1 MNNLEKLFN
10 MKLTENGDLAYKSS
24 GNSVVDLIFLAEYF
38 AKNPNEIPI
47 NNIAELP
54 EEARRLLCM
63 FVRDPRYGM
72 GHRDYGRILFNLF
85 SIPIDDIVK
94 SGRWDDAWAVFE
106 LCAKSVISGN
116 VAYLAHSF
124 YNRLKTECESGNELC
139 KKWMPRLSSGEVS
152 RRRAKD
158 FCNYFNMSHKDYSKL
173 IKANTVENTL
183 SNGSIFDINYEHVPS
198 LAMMKYFETFKRKD
212 GERFQKYLDDV
223 KAGKKNVN
231 FATGTVYDIYRN
243 LDRLEGNA
251 ELFFEKL
258 PKAPMSSIVIC
269 DTSGS
274 MMNQYDSIVK
284 ALALTYYF
292 AKNSTYAPDMFVSF
306 SKYPMLVK
314 LNGRNMEEVFRNM
327 RSTDWGMNTDLG
339 KVFDLLMSL
348 EGEMPEYL
356 IILSDMEV
364 DQGSGRSRERL
375 MEKCKRQG
383 IKPPRI
389 VWWQLT
395 DGRSRTVPELEGDNI
410 FMSGYNGTLLRYLE
424 AGFDNE
430 KFIEKLLLE
439 YEKSIGEDSLKK
451 YLEKN

>member
-1 MNNLEKLFN
+1 MNALEKLFN
-10 MKLTENGDLAYKSS
+10 TKLTENGDLAYKSS
-24 GNSVVDLIFLAEYF
+24 GNGVVDLIFLAEYF
-38 AKNPNEIPI
+38 TKNPNEIPI
-47 NNIAELP
+47 NDIEALP

-63 FVRDPRYGM
+63 FIRDPRYGM
-72 GHRDYGRILFNLF
+72 GYRDYGRILFEKFNADV
-85 SIPIDDIVK
+85 DDVVK
-94 SGRWDDAWAVFE
+94 AGRWDDLWDYIDRYTSPFF
-106 LCAKSVISGN
+106 KGN
-116 VAYLAHSF
+116 LYQYF
-124 YNRLKTECESGNELC
+124 KQECESGNELC

-183 SNGSIFDINYEHVPS
+183 SNGSISDINYEYVPS

-274 MMNQYDSIVK
+274 MMNQYDSIGK

-292 AKNSTYAPDMFVSF
+292 AKKSTYAPDMFISF
-306 SKYPMLVK
+306 SEHPMLVK

-339 KVFDLLMSL
+339 KVFDLLMNL

-356 IILSDMEV
+356 VILSDMEV

-383 IKPPRI
+383 IEPPRI
-389 VWWQLT
+389 VWWNLT
-395 DGRSRTVPELEGDNI
+395 DGRSRTVPEFESDNI

-451 YLEKN
+451 YLEEN

>member
-10 MKLTENGDLAYKSS
+10 TKLTENGDLAYKSS

-38 AKNPNEIPI
+38 TKNPNEIPVNDI
-47 NNIAELP
+47 EALP
-54 EEARRLLCM
+54 EEALRLLTM
-63 FVRDPRYGM
+63 FIRDPRFGM
-72 GHRDYGRILFNLF
+72 GYRDYGRILFEKFNADV
-85 SIPIDDIVK
+85 DDVVK
-94 SGRWDDAWAVFE
+94 AGRWDDLWDYIDRYTSPFF
-106 LCAKSVISGN
+106 KGN
-116 VAYLAHSF
+116 LYQYF
-124 YNRLKTECESGNELC
+124 KQECENGNELC

-183 SNGSIFDINYEHVPS
+183 SNGSISDINYEHVPS

-274 MMNQYDSIVK
+274 MFNQYDAIGK

-306 SKYPMLVK
+306 SSNPELIK
-314 LNGRNMEEVFRNM
+314 LNGRNMKEVFENM
-327 RSTDWGMNTDLG
+327 KRSNWGYNTDLG
-339 KVFDLLMSL
+339 KVFELLMSL

-356 IILSDMEV
+356 IVLTDGEF
-364 DQGSGRSRERL
+364 DQMSSTRKDEWKRMLEKRGQ
-375 MEKCKRQG
+375 KCK
-383 IKPPRI
+383 IC
-389 VWWQLT
+389 WWCLN

-439 YEKSIGEDSLKK
+439 YEKTIGEDSLKK
-451 YLEKN
+451 YLEEN

>member
-10 MKLTENGDLAYKSS
+10 TKLTENGDLAYKSS
-24 GNSVVDLIFLAEYF
+24 GNGVVDLIFLAEYF
-38 AKNPNEIPI
+38 TKNPNEIPI
-47 NNIAELP
+47 NDIEALP

-63 FVRDPRYGM
+63 FIRDPRYGM
-72 GHRDYGRILFNLF
+72 GYRDYGRILFEKFNA
-85 SIPIDDIVK
+85 DVHDVVK
-94 SGRWDDAWAVFE
+94 AGRWDDLWDYIDHYTSPFF
-106 LCAKSVISGN
+106 KGN
-116 VAYLAHSF
+116 LYQYF
-124 YNRLKTECESGNELC
+124 KQECESGNELC

-183 SNGSIFDINYEHVPS
+183 SNGDISDINYEHVPS

-274 MMNQYDSIVK
+274 MMNQYDSIGK

-292 AKNSTYAPDMFVSF
+292 AKNSTYAPNMFISF
-306 SKYPMLVK
+306 SEHPMLVK

-375 MEKCKRQG
+375 MEKCKKQG

-389 VWWQLT
+389 VWWNLT
-395 DGRSRTVPELEGDNI
+395 DGRSRTVPELDGGNI

-424 AGFDNE
+424 SGFDNE
-430 KFIEKLLLE
+430 RFIEKLLLE

-451 YLEKN
+451 YLEEN

>member
-10 MKLTENGDLAYKSS
+10 TKLTENGDLAYKSS

-38 AKNPNEIPI
+38 TKNPNEIPI
-47 NNIAELP
+47 NDIEALP

-72 GHRDYGRILFNLF
+72 GYRDYGRILFEKFNADV
-85 SIPIDDIVK
+85 DDIVK
-94 SGRWDDAWAVFE
+94 AGRWDDLWDYIDRYQSPFF
-106 LCAKSVISGN
+106 KGN
-116 VAYLAHSF
+116 LYQYF
-124 YNRLKTECESGNELC
+124 KQECENGNELC

-183 SNGSIFDINYEHVPS
+183 SNGSISDINYEHVPS

-212 GERFQKYLDDV
+212 VERFQKYLDDV

-274 MMNQYDSIVK
+274 MFNQYDAIGK

-306 SKYPMLVK
+306 SQHPELIK
-314 LNGRNMEEVFRNM
+314 LNGRNMKEVFENM
-327 RSTDWGMNTDLG
+327 GRADWGYNTDLG
-339 KVFDLLMSL
+339 KVFELLMNL

-356 IILSDMEV
+356 IVLTDGEF
-364 DQGSGRSRERL
+364 DQMSSTRKDEWKRMLEKRGQ
-375 MEKCKRQG
+375 KCK
-383 IKPPRI
+383 IC
-389 VWWQLT
+389 WWCLN

>member
-10 MKLTENGDLAYKSS
+10 TKLTENGDLAYKSS

-38 AKNPNEIPI
+38 TKNPNEIPVNDI
-47 NNIAELP
+47 EALP
-54 EEARRLLCM
+54 EEALRLLTM
-63 FVRDPRYGM
+63 FIRDPRFGM
-72 GHRDYGRILFNLF
+72 GYRDYGRILFEKFNADV
-85 SIPIDDIVK
+85 DDVVK
-94 SGRWDDAWAVFE
+94 AGRWDDLWDYIDRYTSPFF
-106 LCAKSVISGN
+106 KGN
-116 VAYLAHSF
+116 LYQYF
-124 YNRLKTECESGNELC
+124 KQECESGNELC

-183 SNGSIFDINYEHVPS
+183 SNGSISDIKYEHVPS

-274 MMNQYDSIVK
+274 MFNQYDAIGK

-306 SKYPMLVK
+306 SSNPELIK
-314 LNGRNMEEVFRNM
+314 LNGRNMKEVFENM
-327 RSTDWGMNTDLG
+327 KRSNWGYNTDLG
-339 KVFDLLMSL
+339 KVFKLLMSL

-356 IILSDMEV
+356 IVLTDGEF
-364 DQGSGRSRERL
+364 DQMSSTRKDEWKRMLEKRGQ
-375 MEKCKRQG
+375 KCK
-383 IKPPRI
+383 IC
-389 VWWQLT
+389 WWCLN

-439 YEKSIGEDSLKK
+439 YEKTIGEDSLKK
-451 YLEKN
+451 YLEEN

>member
-1 MNNLEKLFN
+1 MNALEKLFN
-10 MKLTENGDLAYKSS
+10 TKLTENGDLAYKSS
-24 GNSVVDLIFLAEYF
+24 GNGVVDLIFLAEYF
-38 AKNPNEIPI
+38 TKNPNEIPI
-47 NNIAELP
+47 NDIEALP

-63 FVRDPRYGM
+63 FIRDPRYGM
-72 GHRDYGRILFNLF
+72 GYRDYGRILFEKFNADV
-85 SIPIDDIVK
+85 DDVVK
-94 SGRWDDAWAVFE
+94 AGRWDDLWDYVDRYTSPFF
-106 LCAKSVISGN
+106 KGN
-116 VAYLAHSF
+116 LYQYF
-124 YNRLKTECESGNELC
+124 KQECESGNELC
-139 KKWMPRLSSGEVS
+139 KKWMPRLSSGEIS

-183 SNGSIFDINYEHVPS
+183 SNGSISDINYEHVPS

-231 FATGTVYDIYRN
+231 FSTGTVYDIYRN

-251 ELFFEKL
+251 ELFFDKL

-274 MMNQYDSIVK
+274 MFNQYDAIGK

-306 SKYPMLVK
+306 SEHPELIK
-314 LNGRNMEEVFRNM
+314 LNGRNMKEVFENM
-327 RSTDWGMNTDLG
+327 SQTDWGYNTDLG
-339 KVFDLLMSL
+339 KVFELLMNL

-356 IILSDMEV
+356 I
-364 DQGSGRSRERL
+364 
-375 MEKCKRQG
+375 C
-383 IKPPRI
+383 
-389 VWWQLT
+389 LT
-395 DGRSRTVPELEGDNI
+395 DCEFDCGQIGAKQKFFDNLKEKGQKTKLVFWNLNDGRNRTVPEFEGDAI
-410 FMSGYNGTLLRYLE
+410 LMSGYNSTLIRYLE
-424 AGFDNE
+424 SGFDNE

-439 YEKSIGEDSLKK
+439 YKKNIGE
-451 YLEKN
+451 

>member
-10 MKLTENGDLAYKSS
+10 TKLTENGDLAYKSS

-38 AKNPNEIPI
+38 TKNPNEIPI
-47 NNIAELP
+47 NDILALP
-54 EEARRLLCM
+54 EVARRLLCM
-63 FVRDPRYGM
+63 FIRDPRFGM
-72 GHRDYGRILFNLF
+72 GYRDYGRILFEKFNADV
-85 SIPIDDIVK
+85 DDVVK
-94 SGRWDDAWAVFE
+94 AGRWDDLWDYIDRYTSPFF
-106 LCAKSVISGN
+106 KGN
-116 VAYLAHSF
+116 LYQYF
-124 YNRLKTECESGNELC
+124 KQECENGNELC

-183 SNGSIFDINYEHVPS
+183 SNGDISDINYEHVPS

-223 KAGKKNVN
+223 KDGKKNVN

-274 MMNQYDSIVK
+274 MFNQYDAIGK

-306 SKYPMLVK
+306 SQHPELIK
-314 LNGRNMEEVFRNM
+314 LNGRNMKEVFENM
-327 RSTDWGMNTDLG
+327 GRADWGYNTDLG
-339 KVFDLLMSL
+339 KVFKLLMNL

-356 IILSDMEV
+356 IVLTDGEF
-364 DQGSGRSRERL
+364 DQMSSTRKDEWKRMLEKRGQ
-375 MEKCKRQG
+375 KCK
-383 IKPPRI
+383 IC
-389 VWWQLT
+389 WWCLN

-451 YLEKN
+451 YLEEN

>member
-10 MKLTENGDLAYKSS
+10 TKLTENGDLAYKSS

-38 AKNPNEIPI
+38 TKNPNEIPI
-47 NNIAELP
+47 NDILALP
-54 EEARRLLCM
+54 EVARRLLCM
-63 FVRDPRYGM
+63 FIRDPRFGM
-72 GHRDYGRILFNLF
+72 GYRDYGRILFEKFNADV
-85 SIPIDDIVK
+85 DDVVK
-94 SGRWDDAWAVFE
+94 AGRWDDLWDYIDRYTSPFF
-106 LCAKSVISGN
+106 KGN
-116 VAYLAHSF
+116 LYQYF
-124 YNRLKTECESGNELC
+124 KQECESGNELC

-183 SNGSIFDINYEHVPS
+183 SNGSISDIKYEHVPS

-274 MMNQYDSIVK
+274 MFNQYDAIGK

-306 SKYPMLVK
+306 SSNPELIK
-314 LNGRNMEEVFRNM
+314 LNGRNMKEVFENM
-327 RSTDWGMNTDLG
+327 KRSNWGYNTDLG
-339 KVFDLLMSL
+339 KVFKLLMSL

-356 IILSDMEV
+356 IVLTDGEF
-364 DQGSGRSRERL
+364 DQMSSTRKDEWKRMLEKRGQ
-375 MEKCKRQG
+375 KCK
-383 IKPPRI
+383 IC
-389 VWWQLT
+389 WWCLN

-439 YEKSIGEDSLKK
+439 YEKTIGEDSLKK
-451 YLEKN
+451 YLEEN

>member
-10 MKLTENGDLAYKSS
+10 TKLTENGDLAYKSS

-38 AKNPNEIPI
+38 TKNPNEIPI
-47 NNIAELP
+47 NDILALP
-54 EEARRLLCM
+54 EVARRLLCM
-63 FVRDPRYGM
+63 FIRDPRFGM
-72 GHRDYGRILFNLF
+72 GYRDYGRILFEKFNADV
-85 SIPIDDIVK
+85 DDVVK
-94 SGRWDDAWAVFE
+94 AGRWDDLWDYIDRYTSPFF
-106 LCAKSVISGN
+106 KGN
-116 VAYLAHSF
+116 LYQYF
-124 YNRLKTECESGNELC
+124 KQECENGNELC

-183 SNGSIFDINYEHVPS
+183 SNGSISDINYEHVPS

-274 MMNQYDSIVK
+274 MFNQYDAIGK

-306 SKYPMLVK
+306 SSNPELIK
-314 LNGRNMEEVFRNM
+314 LNGRNMKEVFENM
-327 RSTDWGMNTDLG
+327 KRSNWGYNTDLG
-339 KVFDLLMSL
+339 KVFELLMSL

-356 IILSDMEV
+356 IVLTDGEF
-364 DQGSGRSRERL
+364 DQMSSTRKDEWKRMLEKRGQ
-375 MEKCKRQG
+375 KCK
-383 IKPPRI
+383 IC
-389 VWWQLT
+389 WWCLN

-439 YEKSIGEDSLKK
+439 YEKTIGEDSLKK
-451 YLEKN
+451 YLEEN

>member
-1 MNNLEKLFN
+1 MNALEKLFN
-10 MKLTENGDLAYKSS
+10 TKLTENGDLAYKSS
-24 GNSVVDLIFLAEYF
+24 GNGVVDLIFLAEYF
-38 AKNPNEIPI
+38 TKNPNEIPI
-47 NNIAELP
+47 NDIEALP
-54 EEARRLLCM
+54 KEARRLLCM
-63 FVRDPRYGM
+63 FIRDPRYGM
-72 GHRDYGRILFNLF
+72 GYRDYGRILFEKFNADV
-85 SIPIDDIVK
+85 DDVVK
-94 SGRWDDAWAVFE
+94 AGRWDDLWDYIDRYTSPFF
-106 LCAKSVISGN
+106 KGN
-116 VAYLAHSF
+116 LYQHF
-124 YNRLKTECESGNELC
+124 KQECESGNELC
-139 KKWMPRLSSGEVS
+139 KKWMPRLSSGEAS

-183 SNGSIFDINYEHVPS
+183 SNGSISDINYEHVPS
-198 LAMMKYFETFKRKD
+198 LAMIKYFETFKRKD

-274 MMNQYDSIVK
+274 MFNQYDAIGK

-306 SKYPMLVK
+306 SEHPELIK
-314 LNGRNMEEVFRNM
+314 LNGRNMKEVFENM
-327 RSTDWGMNTDLG
+327 GRADWGMNTNLG
-339 KVFDLLMSL
+339 AVFELLMNL

-356 IILSDMEV
+356 IVLTDAEFDRMSSTRKDTWKRMLE
-364 DQGSGRSRERL
+364 ERGQR
-375 MEKCKRQG
+375 CK
-383 IKPPRI
+383 IA
-389 VWWQLT
+389 WWCLN
-395 DGRSRTVPELEGDNI
+395 DGRSRTVPEFEGDNI

>member
-10 MKLTENGDLAYKSS
+10 TKLTENGDLAYKSS

-38 AKNPNEIPI
+38 TKNPNEIPI
-47 NNIAELP
+47 NDVEALP
-54 EEARRLLCM
+54 EEARRLLMM
-63 FVRDPRYGM
+63 FIRDPRFGM
-72 GHRDYGRILFNLF
+72 GYRDYGRILFEKFNADV
-85 SIPIDDIVK
+85 DDVVK
-94 SGRWDDAWAVFE
+94 AGRWDDLWDYIDRYQSPFF
-106 LCAKSVISGN
+106 KGN
-116 VAYLAHSF
+116 LYQYF
-124 YNRLKTECESGNELC
+124 KRECESGNELC

-183 SNGSIFDINYEHVPS
+183 SNGSISDINYEHVPS

-231 FATGTVYDIYRN
+231 FSTGTVYDIYRN

-258 PKAPMSSIVIC
+258 PKAPMNSIVIC

-274 MMNQYDSIVK
+274 MMNQYDSIGK

-292 AKNSTYAPDMFVSF
+292 AKNSTYAPDMFISF
-306 SKYPMLVK
+306 SEHPKLVK

-327 RSTDWGMNTDLG
+327 GCTDWGMNTDLG
-339 KVFDLLMSL
+339 KVFELLMRL

-356 IILSDMEV
+356 IV
-364 DQGSGRSRERL
+364 
-375 MEKCKRQG
+375 
-383 IKPPRI
+383 
-389 VWWQLT
+389 LT
-395 DGRSRTVPELEGDNI
+395 DCEFDCGQVRAKQKFFDNLKEKGQKTKLVFWNLNDGRNRTVPEFEGDAI
-410 FMSGYNGTLLRYLE
+410 LMSGYNSTLLRYLE
-424 AGFDNE
+424 SGFNNE
-430 KFIEKLLLE
+430 KFVEKLLLE
-439 YEKSIGEDSLKK
+439 YEKSIGEHLLKD
-451 YLEKN
+451 YLQNE

>member
-10 MKLTENGDLAYKSS
+10 TKLTENGDLAYKSS

-38 AKNPNEIPI
+38 TKNPNEIPI

-72 GHRDYGRILFNLF
+72 GYRDYGRILFNLF

-183 SNGSIFDINYEHVPS
+183 SNGDISDINYEHVPS

-274 MMNQYDSIVK
+274 MFNQYDAIGK

-306 SKYPMLVK
+306 SQHPELIK
-314 LNGRNMEEVFRNM
+314 LNGRNMKEVFENM
-327 RSTDWGMNTDLG
+327 GRADWGYNTDLG
-339 KVFDLLMSL
+339 KVFELLMNL

-356 IILSDMEV
+356 IVLTDGEF
-364 DQGSGRSRERL
+364 DQMSSTRKDEWKRMLEKRGQ
-375 MEKCKRQG
+375 KCK
-383 IKPPRI
+383 IC
-389 VWWQLT
+389 WWCLN

-451 YLEKN
+451 YLEEN

>member
-10 MKLTENGDLAYKSS
+10 TKLTENGDLAYKSS
-24 GNSVVDLIFLAEYF
+24 GNPVVDLIFLAEYF
-38 AKNPNEIPI
+38 TKNPNEIPI
-47 NNIAELP
+47 NDILALP
-54 EEARRLLCM
+54 EVARRLLCM
-63 FVRDPRYGM
+63 FIRDPRFGM
-72 GHRDYGRILFNLF
+72 GYRDYGRILFEKFNADV
-85 SIPIDDIVK
+85 DDVVK
-94 SGRWDDAWAVFE
+94 AGRWDDLWDYIDRYTSPFF
-106 LCAKSVISGN
+106 KGN
-116 VAYLAHSF
+116 LYQYF
-124 YNRLKTECESGNELC
+124 KQECENGNELC

-183 SNGSIFDINYEHVPS
+183 SNGSISDINYEHVPS

-274 MMNQYDSIVK
+274 MFNQYDAIGK

-306 SKYPMLVK
+306 SSNPELIK
-314 LNGRNMEEVFRNM
+314 LNGRNMKEVFENM
-327 RSTDWGMNTDLG
+327 KRSNWGYNTDLG
-339 KVFDLLMSL
+339 KVFELLMSL

-356 IILSDMEV
+356 IVLTDGEF
-364 DQGSGRSRERL
+364 DQMSSTRKDEWKRMLEKRGQ
-375 MEKCKRQG
+375 KCK
-383 IKPPRI
+383 IC
-389 VWWQLT
+389 WWCLN

-439 YEKSIGEDSLKK
+439 YEKTIGEDSLKK
-451 YLEKN
+451 YLEEN

>member
-1 MNNLEKLFN
+1 MNALEKLFN
-10 MKLTENGDLAYKSS
+10 TKLTENGDLAYKSS
-24 GNSVVDLIFLAEYF
+24 GNGVVDLIFLAEYF
-38 AKNPNEIPI
+38 TKNPNEIPI
-47 NNIAELP
+47 NDIEALP

-63 FVRDPRYGM
+63 FIRDPRYGM
-72 GHRDYGRILFNLF
+72 GYRDYGRILFEKFNADV
-85 SIPIDDIVK
+85 DDVVK
-94 SGRWDDAWAVFE
+94 AGRWDDVWDYIDHNSSPS
-106 LCAKSVISGN
+106 LKYN
-116 VAYLAHSF
+116 F
-124 YNRLKTECESGNELC
+124 YNLLKAKCESGNELC

-183 SNGSIFDINYEHVPS
+183 SNGSVSDINYEHVPS

-223 KAGKKNVN
+223 QAGKKNVN

-251 ELFFEKL
+251 ELFFDKL

-274 MMNQYDSIVK
+274 MFNQYDAIGK

-306 SKYPMLVK
+306 SEHPELIK
-314 LNGRNMEEVFRNM
+314 LNGRNMKEVFKNM
-327 RSTDWGMNTDLG
+327 SQTDWGYNTDLG
-339 KVFDLLMSL
+339 KVFELLMNL

-356 IILSDMEV
+356 I
-364 DQGSGRSRERL
+364 
-375 MEKCKRQG
+375 C
-383 IKPPRI
+383 
-389 VWWQLT
+389 LT
-395 DGRSRTVPELEGDNI
+395 DCEFDCGQIGAKQKFFDNLKEKGQKTKLVFWNLNDGRNRTVPEFEGDAI
-410 FMSGYNGTLLRYLE
+410 LMSGYNSTLIRYLE
-424 AGFDNE
+424 SGFDNE
-430 KFIEKLLLE
+430 KFIKKLLLE
-439 YEKSIGEDSLKK
+439 YKKNIGE
-451 YLEKN
+451 

>member
-1 MNNLEKLFN
+1 MNALEKLFN
-10 MKLTENGDLAYKSS
+10 TKLTENGDLAYKSS
-24 GNSVVDLIFLAEYF
+24 GNGVVDLIFLAEYF
-38 AKNPNEIPI
+38 TKNPNEIPI
-47 NNIAELP
+47 NDIEALP

-63 FVRDPRYGM
+63 FIRDPRYGM
-72 GHRDYGRILFNLF
+72 GYRDYGRILFEKFNA
-85 SIPIDDIVK
+85 DVHDVVK
-94 SGRWDDAWAVFE
+94 AGRWDDLWDYIDRYTSPFF
-106 LCAKSVISGN
+106 KGN
-116 VAYLAHSF
+116 LYQYF
-124 YNRLKTECESGNELC
+124 KQECESGNELC

-183 SNGSIFDINYEHVPS
+183 SNGSISDINYEHVPS

-212 GERFQKYLDDV
+212 GERLQKYLDDV

-231 FATGTVYDIYRN
+231 FSTGTVYDIYRN

-251 ELFFEKL
+251 ELFFDKL

-274 MMNQYDSIVK
+274 MFNQYDAIGK

-306 SKYPMLVK
+306 SEHPELIK
-314 LNGRNMEEVFRNM
+314 LNGRNMKEVFENM
-327 RSTDWGMNTDLG
+327 GRADWGMNTNLG
-339 KVFDLLMSL
+339 AVFELLMNL

-356 IILSDMEV
+356 IVLTDAEFDRMSSTRKDTWKRMLEECG
-364 DQGSGRSRERL
+364 QR
-375 MEKCKRQG
+375 CK
-383 IKPPRI
+383 I
-389 VWWQLT
+389 VWWCLN
-395 DGRSRTVPELEGDNI
+395 DGRSRTVPEFEGDNI

-439 YEKSIGEDSLKK
+439 YERSIGEDSLKK
-451 YLEKN
+451 YLEEN

>member
-10 MKLTENGDLAYKSS
+10 TKLTENGDLAYKSS

-38 AKNPNEIPI
+38 TKNPNEIPI
-47 NNIAELP
+47 NDIAELP
-54 EEARRLLCM
+54 DEIRRLLCM
-63 FVRDPRYGM
+63 FIRDPRFGM
-72 GHRDYGRILFNLF
+72 GYRDYGRILFEKFNADV
-85 SIPIDDIVK
+85 DDVVK
-94 SGRWDDAWAVFE
+94 AGRWDDLWDYIDRSTSPFF
-106 LCAKSVISGN
+106 KGN
-116 VAYLAHSF
+116 LYQYF
-124 YNRLKTECESGNELC
+124 KRECESGNELC

-158 FCNYFNMSHKDYSKL
+158 FCNYFKMSHKDYSKL

-183 SNGSIFDINYEHVPS
+183 SNGSISDINYEHVPS

-212 GERFQKYLDDV
+212 GERFQKYLNDV

-243 LDRLEGNA
+243 LARIGDNA

-274 MMNQYDSIVK
+274 MMNQYDSIGR

-292 AKNSTYAPDMFVSF
+292 AKNSTYAPDMFISF
-306 SKYPMLVK
+306 SEHPMLVK

-327 RSTDWGMNTDLG
+327 RSTDWGMNTNLG
-339 KVFDLLMSL
+339 AVFELLMNL

-356 IILSDMEV
+356 IVLTDGEF
-364 DQGSGRSRERL
+364 DQMSSTRKDEWKRMLEKRGQ
-375 MEKCKRQG
+375 KCK
-383 IKPPRI
+383 IC
-389 VWWQLT
+389 WWCLN
-395 DGRSRTVPELEGDNI
+395 DGRSRTVPEFEGDNI

-424 AGFDNE
+424 SSFDNE

-439 YEKSIGEDSLKK
+439 YEKNIGEDSLKK
-451 YLEKN
+451 YLEKV

>member
-10 MKLTENGDLAYKSS
+10 TKLTENGDLAYKSS

-38 AKNPNEIPI
+38 TKNPNEIPI
-47 NNIAELP
+47 NDIEALP

-72 GHRDYGRILFNLF
+72 GYRDYGRILFEKFNADV
-85 SIPIDDIVK
+85 DDIVK
-94 SGRWDDAWAVFE
+94 AGRWDDLWDYIDRYQSPFF
-106 LCAKSVISGN
+106 KGN
-116 VAYLAHSF
+116 LYQYF
-124 YNRLKTECESGNELC
+124 KQECENGNELC
-139 KKWMPRLSSGEVS
+139 KKWMPRLSSGEAS

-183 SNGSIFDINYEHVPS
+183 SNGSISDINYEHVPS

-212 GERFQKYLDDV
+212 VERFQKYLDDV

-274 MMNQYDSIVK
+274 MFNQYDAIGK

-306 SKYPMLVK
+306 SQHPELIK
-314 LNGRNMEEVFRNM
+314 LNGRNMKEVFENM
-327 RSTDWGMNTDLG
+327 GRADWGYNTDLG
-339 KVFDLLMSL
+339 KVFELLMNL

-356 IILSDMEV
+356 IVLTDGEF
-364 DQGSGRSRERL
+364 DQMSSTRKDEWKRMLEKRGQ
-375 MEKCKRQG
+375 KCK
-383 IKPPRI
+383 IC
-389 VWWQLT
+389 WWCLN

>member
-10 MKLTENGDLAYKSS
+10 TKLTENGDLAYKSS
-24 GNSVVDLIFLAEYF
+24 GNSVVDLVFLAEYF
-38 AKNPNEIPI
+38 TKNPNEIPI
-47 NNIAELP
+47 NDIETLP

-63 FVRDPRYGM
+63 FIRDPRFGM
-72 GHRDYGRILFNLF
+72 GYRDYGRILFEKFNADV
-85 SIPIDDIVK
+85 DDVVK
-94 SGRWDDAWAVFE
+94 AGRWDDLWDYIDRYQSPFF
-106 LCAKSVISGN
+106 KGN
-116 VAYLAHSF
+116 LYQYF
-124 YNRLKTECESGNELC
+124 KRECENGNELC

-158 FCNYFNMSHKDYSKL
+158 FCNYFNMSHKEYSKL
-173 IKANTVENTL
+173 IKANTVENIL
-183 SNGSIFDINYEHVPS
+183 SNGSVYDINYEHVPS

-231 FATGTVYDIYRN
+231 FATGTVYDIYHN

-258 PKAPMSSIVIC
+258 PKVPMSSIVIC

-274 MMNQYDSIVK
+274 MMNQYDSIGK

-292 AKNSTYAPDMFVSF
+292 AKNSTYAPDMFISF
-306 SKYPMLVK
+306 SEHPELVK

-327 RSTDWGMNTDLG
+327 ASTDWGMNTDLG
-339 KVFDLLMSL
+339 KVFDLLMNL

-356 IILSDMEV
+356 IVLTDGEF
-364 DQGSGRSRERL
+364 DQMSSTRKDDWKRMLEKRGQ
-375 MEKCKRQG
+375 KCK
-383 IKPPRI
+383 IC
-389 VWWQLT
+389 WWCLN
-395 DGRSRTVPELEGDNI
+395 DGRSRTVPEFEGDNI

-424 AGFDNE
+424 SGFNNE

-439 YEKSIGEDSLKK
+439 YEKNIGEHSLED
-451 YLEKN
+451 YLKNE

>member
-10 MKLTENGDLAYKSS
+10 TKLTENGDIAYKSS
-24 GNSVVDLIFLAEYF
+24 GNGVVDLIFLAEYF
-38 AKNPNEIPI
+38 TKNPNEIPVNDI
-47 NNIAELP
+47 EALP

-63 FVRDPRYGM
+63 FIRDPRYGM
-72 GHRDYGRILFNLF
+72 GYRDYGRTLFDKFNYCLL
-85 SIPIDDIVK
+85 IGDMVK
-94 SGRWDDAWAVFE
+94 AGRWDDVWYFID
-106 LCAKSVISGN
+106 KNPGFFT
-116 VAYLAHSF
+116 HSLYRF
-124 YNRLKTECESGNELC
+124 LKQECESGNELC

-173 IKANTVENTL
+173 VKANTVENTL
-183 SNGSIFDINYEHVPS
+183 SNGSISDINYEHVPS

-251 ELFFEKL
+251 ELFFDKL

-274 MMNQYDSIVK
+274 MYNQYDAIGK

-306 SKYPMLVK
+306 SEHPELVK
-314 LNGRNMEEVFRNM
+314 LNGRNMKEVFKNM
-327 RSTDWGMNTDLG
+327 SMADWGMNTDLG
-339 KVFDLLMSL
+339 KVFDLLMNL

-356 IILSDMEV
+356 IVLSDMNV
-364 DQGSGRSRERL
+364 DYGSGNSRREFMR
-375 MEKCKRQG
+375 KCKERG
-383 IKPPRI
+383 IKPPCL
-389 VWWQLT
+389 VWWNLNN
-395 DGRSRTVPELEGDNI
+395 GRNNVVPEFEEGGI
-410 FMSGYNGTLLRYLE
+410 LMSGYNGTLLRYLE